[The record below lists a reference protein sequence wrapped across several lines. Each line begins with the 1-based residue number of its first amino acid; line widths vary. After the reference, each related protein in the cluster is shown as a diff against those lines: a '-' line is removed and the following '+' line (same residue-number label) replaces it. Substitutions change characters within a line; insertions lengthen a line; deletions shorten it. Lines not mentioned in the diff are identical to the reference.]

1 MARHGWKLWQMKAGA
16 WSFYLPKSQPRASHW
31 HLQIVKTS
39 LGVVFWAFWVTFL
52 CFLSGCLGSL
62 VLANASSCLKL
73 GFARV
78 SAQEEPLAP
87 RSDKN
92 KVFGHFSKR
101 FGSLFSVLFLAG
113 RLGSGCNLVDEK
125 PVAHSFD
132 LIQSQLHSSHP
143 APERNGE
150 K

>member
-1 MARHGWKLWQMKAGA
+1 MSHFFAFFDVLAQILAPVARHGWRLWQMKAGA

-87 RSDKN
+87 RSDKTMFLGIFPS
-92 KVFGHFSKR
+92 VLAHFSLCC
-101 FGSLFSVLFLAG
+101 FWLGGLDLAAMWS
-113 RLGSGCNLVDEK
+113 R
-125 PVAHSFD
+125 
-132 LIQSQLHSSHP
+132 
-143 APERNGE
+143 R
-150 K
+150 